1 MTGEVA
7 IERGPTGTVTERQA
21 IALVVDDESTQLLLS
36 RAALE
41 RVGFLVETAD
51 DPHAALALADKMH
64 FDVVFMD
71 VDMPDMDGYALCRLM
86 RSRPQMRYVPIVMVT
101 GREDMDSIDRAYA
114 AGATDFIAKP
124 INWALLG
131 HRARYIL
138 RSGNLVRD
146 LVASEEKF
154 RLITENISDFIS
166 MLDLD
171 GTRIYNSPSFR
182 RLFGGTDL
190 TGTDSFAEIHP
201 EDRESIR
208 QILRETATTGAG
220 NAAKYRLLL
229 QDGSVRYI
237 ESEGSVIRD
246 EAGEITK
253 VVVISRDVTERRAQQ
268 DKIDGLSRISSMLS
282 GINSALV
289 RIRDRQELFDE
300 ACRIAV
306 QFGHFKLAWIG
317 VVDAE
322 TGDIRAVASAGE
334 EQDHIATLALSAR
347 ADAPGGRGMAGR
359 AIRGKQAE
367 VSNDISTDATPTSS
381 MEKLARG
388 FRSMVVLPLMVG
400 GEAIGVFVLYAAQP
414 GVFNAEEMRLLEE
427 LASDVSFGLDYMEQE
442 RRLHHLAYYDALTG
456 LPNRSLFV
464 ERLGRLTDAARPSMV
479 KVAVVILD
487 VRGFHIVNDNL
498 GRHAGDTLL
507 KMVADRLQ
515 RGVRAAD
522 TVSRIGG
529 DQFGLILTEVNNE
542 SHVGQLLQKI
552 CGSLDLVYP
561 IADEPIHLAVK
572 GGVAIYPVD
581 GANAEA
587 LMTSA
592 EAAMK
597 RAKAALEPYLYYA
610 PDLNAAYANRLLLES
625 KLRRALDQQQFVLY
639 YQPKVD
645 AASGRISGLEALLRW
660 IDPELGVIMPLQF
673 VPLLE
678 DTGMIKDVG
687 AWIFRQA
694 MIDLQKLRAS
704 GQIPPRIAVN
714 VSAVQLRQRDF
725 PAYVADAIG
734 GSAAGKNSAGD
745 SGNSGKAIG
754 TSGLEIEV
762 TETVLMDDIEHNVK
776 ALQEIRNMGI
786 GVSLDDFGTGYSSLN
801 YVARLPANTLKLD
814 QSFVA
819 NLAASPEKLAI
830 VSAVITLGH
839 ALGMRIVAEGVETE
853 EQAGLLRRLKCDEL
867 QGYLFSR
874 PLPLEQLELLF
885 SKGTMPWDSKA
896 SEP

>member
-1 MTGEVA
+1 MTEEVA
-7 IERGPTGTVTERQA
+7 SSGDATGALTGRKPA
-21 IALVVDDESTQLLLS
+21 ALVVDDEATQLMLS

-41 RVGFLVETAD
+41 RVGFSVETAD
-51 DPHAALALADKMH
+51 DPQAALVLADKIH

-71 VDMPDMDGYALCRLM
+71 VDMPDMDGYALCSLM
-86 RSRPQMRYVPIVMVT
+86 RSRPQTRYVPIVMVT
-101 GREDMDSIDRAYA
+101 GREDMDSIDQAYA

-201 EDRESIR
+201 EDREAIR
-208 QILRETATTGAG
+208 RILRETATTGAG
-220 NAAKYRLLL
+220 SAAKYRLLL

-246 EAGEITK
+246 ESGNITK

-317 VVDAE
+317 LVDPE
-322 TGDIRAVASAGE
+322 TGDIRAVASDGE
-334 EQDHIATLALSAR
+334 EQDHIATLKLSAR
-347 ADAPGGRGMAGR
+347 AEAPGGRGMAGR
-359 AIRGKQAE
+359 AIRGKQAV
-367 VSNDISTDATPTSS
+367 VSNDISTDATPASS
-381 MEKLARG
+381 TEKLARG

-400 GEAIGVFVLYAAQP
+400 GEAIGIFVLYAVQP

-427 LASDVSFGLDYMEQE
+427 LAGDVSFGLDYMEQE

-464 ERLGRLTDAARPSMV
+464 ERLGRLTDSARPSAS

-507 KMVADRLQ
+507 KLMADRLQ
-515 RGVRAAD
+515 QSVRAAD

-529 DQFGLILTEVNNE
+529 DQFGLILTEVSNE

-552 CGSLDLVYP
+552 CASLDVLYP
-561 IADEPIHLAVK
+561 IAESPIHLAVK

-597 RAKAALEPYLYYA
+597 RAKGALEPYLYYA
-610 PDLNAAYANRLLLES
+610 PDLNAAYANRLILES
-625 KLRRALDQQQFVLY
+625 KLRRALEQQQFMLY

-645 AASGRISGLEALLRW
+645 AGSGRISGLEALLRW
-660 IDPELGVIMPLQF
+660 NDPEHGVTLPLHF
-673 VPLLE
+673 VSLLE
-678 DTGMIKDVG
+678 DTGMIRDVG
-687 AWIFRQA
+687 AWILRQA
-694 MIDLQKLRAS
+694 AADLQKLRAS

-714 VSAVQLRQRDF
+714 VSAVQLRQKDF
-725 PAYVADAIG
+725 PAYVLEAINGHG
-734 GSAAGKNSAGD
+734 GVGGAGNASAA
-745 SGNSGKAIG
+745 
-754 TSGLEIEV
+754 SGLEIEI
-762 TETVLMDDIEHNVK
+762 TESVLMDNIEHNVK

-819 NLAASPEKLAI
+819 NLATSPEKLAI
-830 VSAVITLGH
+830 VSAVIALGH
-839 ALGMRIVAEGVETE
+839 ALGMKIVAEGVETE

-874 PLPLEQLELLF
+874 PLPLVELEQLF
-885 SKGTMPWDSKA
+885 GKGAVPWESKA
-896 SEP
+896 AE